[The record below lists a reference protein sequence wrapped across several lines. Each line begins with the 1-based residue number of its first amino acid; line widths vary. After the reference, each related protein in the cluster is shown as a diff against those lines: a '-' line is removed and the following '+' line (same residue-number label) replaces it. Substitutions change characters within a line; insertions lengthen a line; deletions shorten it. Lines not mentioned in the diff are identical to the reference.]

1 MKDLGMITKNP
12 ITGENIKPIR
22 RKIIKLFKYPKGDKL
37 KRHLENM
44 EFNEHGQLVKKAK
57 EEGNGR

>member
-22 RKIIKLFKYPKGDKL
+22 RRIMKLFKYPKGEKL
-37 KRHLENM
+37 KEYLA
-44 EFNEHGQLVKKAK
+44 KKDRK
-57 EEGNGR
+57 ED